1 MNLSSIISKVL
12 DKKGVFLFTFS
23 NLYRR
28 AVNFIFVVCLA
39 RVLTLDEF
47 GEFSSYNYLLSLV
60 IIITNFGFN
69 EFVLANS
76 NTDKTLNSNF
86 KTLFLASLSLLILIG
101 LISLFLPLSNNLMF
115 VLLLAKLYLDVS
127 LSKIFLSYF
136 QVKGYIKQLSI
147 DYFISSSVIVVL
159 VVICY
164 YYKASLNS
172 FLLASIFGSLI
183 LYILNLKY
191 IELKSDF
198 NLIDNAK
205 RIGRKIKYYGLSN
218 ITVTL
223 YMLIPNAIASFLVV
237 NDELAIYQAAFS
249 IANVIL
255 LVSVSYIQFSY
266 KDLLKI
272 KRKNQ
277 FITKLKNIS
286 KNIIAIN
293 LIIILFFAFFGKEL
307 IIFVFGTDDYLQ
319 SWPILMIL
327 LAANLLQSVS
337 AVFLMTVVVGKL
349 QKKKYRTNQELI
361 VIGVVVG
368 FVCIFYFGIY
378 GICFTYLILYLY
390 SLIRFFILNKKMMN
404 NYEKYFNKD
413 C

>member
-1 MNLSSIISKVL
+1 M
-12 DKKGVFLFTFS
+12 
-23 NLYRR
+23 
-28 AVNFIFVVCLA
+28 VCLA

-378 GICFTYLILYLY
+378 CICLTYLILYLY